1 MATVLGFYRRAVRV
15 GGHGRL
21 GNWLALIVAGLL
33 TVGTAQAQS
42 VGVDLTVRQSGSTVP
57 QTPSGNVMSVLVP
70 ITIGVV
76 AVGAAAVAL
85 PATGAL
91 AISGDVIAA
100 AGMSMIR
107 SRVIQ
112 GAALMTL
119 MGTLGG
125 DVSLDGNGNVVAPAI
140 SANAGDTGFNGWGWT
155 YGYNTSASGG
165 NIAYGVAASP
175 GAACSAMLAADVYL
189 AGQNAK
195 LAGIR
200 ATGNGTSYEC
210 HFTNDGGS
218 NFYAGVG
225 QSGSCIS
232 GYVSSGGSCV
242 PDPAGPKQ
250 AATDTQIQN
259 AIKAHPSS
267 WQQVYN
273 DGGCTAQANI
283 LVSFSPGQSN
293 PCLSMIGDS
302 STGFGVSFSTG
313 GSSWT
318 NNGCAVNS
326 TSCPSA
332 TVTTAPKT
340 DTQTK
345 VNADGTTTKTTTTTN
360 TSTTLTGTQD
370 RVNPVQG
377 QTTTSTSVST
387 TTTNPDGSTTTTTTT
402 TTDQA
407 PPATAGNPANQQ
419 QQDQQPTTATFNG
432 PSQALYKQKTKT
444 FDDVLNGFVS
454 RVQRMPWYSAMTG
467 FFNVAI
473 GSGACPSDWVV
484 QATEWNPR
492 LDMTPYVCSSSM
504 MTMYQ
509 LGGVVVLLVA
519 AWAAFKIAFF

>member
-1 MATVLGFYRRAVRV
+1 MAAVLGWGRGAVRGCV
-15 GGHGRL
+15 DRWLRGG
-21 GNWLALIVAGLL
+21 LALSVGLL
-33 TVGTAQAQS
+33 LAVGTAQAQVDVS
-42 VGVDLTVRQSGSTVP
+42 VKQSGSSVP

-91 AISGDVIAA
+91 AISGDVVAA

-119 MGTLGG
+119 IGTLGG

-175 GAACSAMLAADVYL
+175 GAACSAMLAADAYL
-189 AGQNAK
+189 AGQKAK
-195 LAGIR
+195 FAGMK

-210 HFTNDGGS
+210 HYTNDGGD

-225 QSGSCIS
+225 QAGSCIS
-232 GYVSSGGSCV
+232 GYVASGGSCV
-242 PDPAGPKQ
+242 PDPAGPSQ
-250 AATDTQIQN
+250 PATDGQIQN

-293 PCLSMIGDS
+293 QCLSMIGDS
-302 STGFGVSFSTG
+302 STGFGVSF
-313 GSSWT
+313 
-318 NNGCAVNS
+318 
-326 TSCPSA
+326 PSGN
-332 TVTTAPKT
+332 TVASAPKT

-345 VNADGTTTKTTTTTN
+345 TNADGSKTTKSTTTTT
-360 TSTTLTGTQD
+360 TTTVNGTND
-370 RVNPVQG
+370 RTNPVTSQTT
-377 QTTTSTSVST
+377 TTTSTST
-387 TTTNPDGSTTTTTTT
+387 TTTNPDGSTTTTTET

-407 PPATAGNPANQQ
+407 PSQSATNANQQ
-419 QQDQQPTTATFNG
+419 QQDKQQPTTATFSG
-432 PSQALYKQKTKT
+432 ASQALYTKKDKTYQQ
-444 FDDVLNGFVS
+444 VLQGFVN
-454 RVQRMPWYSAMTG
+454 RVQAMPWYTATVG
-467 FFNVAI
+467 FFNVSI
-473 GSGACPSDWVV
+473 SGGSCPHWAVP
-484 QATEWNPR
+484 ATRWNPA
-492 LDMTPYVCSSSM
+492 LDMNPYVCSST
-504 MTMYQ
+504 MTALYAM
-509 LGGVVVLLVA
+509 GGYVVLAVA
-519 AWAAFKIAFF
+519 AWAAFRIAFL